1 MSKKDA
7 LFQAIDPVNR
17 GLQIT
22 DVQKQAIFSAIAY
35 LEEVNPTPQP
45 TEAAELLTGD
55 WRLVFTTSKDL
66 LGFDRIPGLK
76 LGQIYQCV
84 RAAEGKIY
92 NVAEI
97 FSLPLLEGLVSVCA
111 SFKVV
116 SERRVNVTFERSVL
130 GLQRLLK
137 YQRVH
142 EFVEILQ
149 SGKKLPAIDF
159 EIKNREQRGWLETTY
174 LDADIRIG
182 RGNEGSVFVLKR
194 VSLGFRSQ

>member
-137 YQRVH
+137 YQSVH